1 MIDLSLPELPLAS
14 WVMAAIA
21 ALFIGLTKA
30 GFGGFGII
38 AVLLMA
44 EILPAKQSTGAV
56 LPMLIAA
63 DLMAIGSFHRHVI
76 WRDFWK
82 LLPTTFF
89 GLLSGWI
96 LMDRIP
102 GAIFGHF
109 LGWMI
114 LVMMMLVIW
123 QRFDTRVLAT
133 ITHHP
138 MLAIFSGFL
147 AGITT
152 MMANAG
158 GPAMT
163 FYLLARR
170 LDKMAFVG
178 TCAWFFFITN
188 LTKVPLSYNLGLISK
203 TSLTLNLVLLPIVAL
218 GMIAGKLL
226 LGKIPQ
232 TSFEWLL
239 ILMAT
244 ASALK
249 LILG

>member
-1 MIDLSLPELPLAS
+1 
-14 WVMAAIA
+14 MAACA
-21 ALFIGLTKA
+21 ALCIGFSKA

-38 AVLLMA
+38 AVLLMV
-44 EILPAKQSTGAV
+44 ELLPPKESTGAV

-63 DLMAIGSFHRHVI
+63 DLMAIGSFHRHVV
-76 WRDFWK
+76 WRDFWR

-89 GLLSGWI
+89 GLLAGWFI
-96 LMDRIP
+96 MDRIP

-109 LGWMI
+109 LGWMVLI
-114 LVMMMLVIW
+114 MMMLVIW
-123 QRFDTRVLAT
+123 QRFDTRVLST

-138 MLAIFSGFL
+138 LLTICSGFL

-152 MMANAG
+152 MVANAG

-178 TCAWFFFITN
+178 TCAWFFFVTN
-188 LTKVPLSYNLGLISK
+188 LTKVPLSYNLGLITT
-203 TSLTLNLVLLPIVAL
+203 TSLALNLVLLPAVAF

-239 ILMAT
+239 IFMAT

-249 LILG
+249 LILA